1 VCPTVRENPL
11 DEDRHSPDA
20 DPWWSE
26 TYVFDLWSRD
36 GSVGAFTWLTLLPVQ
51 RRAWYW
57 CALARDGLP
66 LLHVADI
73 DLPLPTVGLRVRT
86 TGLWADH
93 QCEAPFEQWTVRNEC
108 HAVAL
113 DDPAD
118 ALGRAYGTAAPIAID
133 LEWYAAGPPSAT
145 PGGYSQAGE
154 GHAVIEVV
162 GGPLEVVG
170 GAARSHTWGPL
181 ALPDGRDDSQD
192 GAVAYLRGPGSLTVE
207 RRLTAA
213 GWATAARGL
222 PDA

>member
-1 VCPTVRENPL
+1 VRENPL
-11 DEDRHSPDA
+11 DEARHQPDT
-20 DPWWSE
+20 DPWWAE
-26 TYVFDLWSRD
+26 TFVFDLWSAD
-36 GSVGAFTWLTLLPVQ
+36 AGVGAFTWLTLLPVQ

-57 CALARDGLP
+57 CVLVRADEP

-73 DLPLPTVGLRVRT
+73 DLPLPTAGLRVRT

-118 ALGRAYGTAAPIAID
+118 ALGRAYGTAAPIALD
-133 LEWYAAGPPSAT
+133 LEWYAAAGPLAVPH
-145 PGGYSQAGE
+145 GYTQTGE

-170 GAARSHTWGPL
+170 AAARSHTWGPL
-181 ALPDGRDDSQD
+181 ALVGPGDAADV
-192 GAVAYLRGPGSLTVE
+192 GAGVVAYLRGPGSLTVE
-207 RRLTAA
+207 RRLTQA
-213 GWATAARGL
+213 GWVTSPHGSADG
-222 PDA
+222 